1 MNSYKIII
9 RQTLPKEYRKLF
21 QLSLTAQICTN
32 GRRYSLEE
40 LKEKV
45 TIPSY
50 QLYSVLLNNRSN
62 TVSEEPAGA
71 FGIQERS
78 LDFFFLTQWAL
89 GKNVENRVI
98 NKLLELDVKK
108 YIFIP
113 NGKNEAVRSILNS
126 AIGWRRRVY

>member
-50 QLYSVLLNNRSN
+50 QLYSVPLNNRSN
-62 TVSEEPAGA
+62 TVSGA

-98 NKLLELDVKK
+98 NKPLELDVKK

-113 NGKNEAVRSILNS
+113 NGKNGAVRSILNS